1 MTVLSERRNVSMHAR
16 TRFKLRAVPTEASTE
31 PRATEAAETAADA
44 EDAGEDEEDDTD
56 DASTGSM
63 PYLLFVVLVGFR
75 LCNAVA
81 TALPALFGE
90 SSDDAARRAA
100 LGKACAVA
108 VVLYSCCS
116 SSVFQSRRRGD
127 AVDATADDFA
137 SEDAAPVDAA
147 PACDA
152 PPDARTRTQR
162 LRTTT
167 VTLSVVAT
175 LAWSA
180 SSALQALKPHDL
192 SWCSAAAALFR
203 SARPPVA
210 DSRRKRF
217 HDDGRRP
224 YDDGRRRPYDRRHD
238 DSYAGQRRQRHD
250 AGAGPRRGDGAH
262 SLWAADDVWGP
273 TGSACDAQGPCDAA
287 TTCGA
292 LVLSP
297 ADGDR
302 AGDGD
307 GRAGDDRGGDDRG
320 GGDRGGGDRRGL
332 SEALVSA
339 MWTAGGRGL
348 SAHIAERLS
357 RALEVAL
364 DVSSSFGC
372 NGARV
377 DLGKR
382 APEVL
387 RFKRLAD
394 RPQHLVNQL
403 GGTANEL
410 AVFDVDLEWVLEDAQ
425 IAMDLTMTGTLAKYA
440 VPKLG
445 LVFANATLRR
455 TRTTFA
461 FELEAAYP
469 FVRRVAASFATTPVL
484 ESRSYVGADSGSA
497 DFEFQPFAAL
507 LRDELVAALPVE
519 PRALSFDLG
528 LWLTTCNAI
537 AEEARGDDD
546 HRGRPTLRRRVTAA
560 RRRRRRSDRSAV
572 GSCGSKGGRRRRLRG
587 GGRRRWHA
595 RATGC
600 GRASTPSTAL
610 GGGSSAPPPT
620 RRPTR
625 PRRTPTR
632 QTRRTRPR
640 RTR

>member
-348 SAHIAERLS
+348 SAHIAERL
-357 RALEVAL
+357 
-364 DVSSSFGC
+364 
-372 NGARV
+372 
-377 DLGKR
+377 
-382 APEVL
+382 
-387 RFKRLAD
+387 
-394 RPQHLVNQL
+394 
-403 GGTANEL
+403 
-410 AVFDVDLEWVLEDAQ
+410 
-425 IAMDLTMTGTLAKYA
+425 
-440 VPKLG
+440 
-445 LVFANATLRR
+445 RR
-455 TRTTFA
+455 TA
-461 FELEAAYP
+461 P
-469 FVRRVAASFATTPVL
+469 
-484 ESRSYVGADSGSA
+484 
-497 DFEFQPFAAL
+497 
-507 LRDELVAALPVE
+507 
-519 PRALSFDLG
+519 
-528 LWLTTCNAI
+528 
-537 AEEARGDDD
+537 
-546 HRGRPTLRRRVTAA
+546 
-560 RRRRRRSDRSAV
+560 
-572 GSCGSKGGRRRRLRG
+572 
-587 GGRRRWHA
+587 
-595 RATGC
+595 ATG
-600 GRASTPSTAL
+600 
-610 GGGSSAPPPT
+610 
-620 RRPTR
+620 
-625 PRRTPTR
+625 
-632 QTRRTRPR
+632 
-640 RTR
+640 